1 MVWRDESQWSGAALM
16 EFAQSF
22 LRERLHATSSHIF
35 RQLLIPSGGVE
46 TEKPIAERRQ
56 ITAGKL
62 PNRMLNF

>member
-1 MVWRDESQWSGAALM
+1 M

-22 LRERLHATSSHIF
+22 LIERLHATSSHIF

-46 TEKPIAERRQ
+46 TEKPIAERLQ